1 MKTIFEKIIARE
13 IPSQIVFEN
22 DQVIAIK
29 DIYPKAPV
37 HLLIIPK
44 KMIPT
49 FQDLQEEDFSL
60 LGEIAKAAQIL
71 AVEFGVA
78 KNGYRLLVN
87 NGLAKRFS
95 ISIFIFWAVMSSGR
109 WDDHPSTHFSS
120 LC

>member
-37 HLLIIPK
+37 HLLIISK
-44 KMIPT
+44 KVIPT
-49 FQDLQEEDFSL
+49 FQDLKEEDFPL
-60 LGEIAKAAQIL
+60 LGEIAGVAQSL
-71 AVEFGVA
+71 AKEFGVD

-87 NGLAKRFS
+87 NGPYAGQT
-95 ISIFIFWAVMSSGR
+95 IF
-109 WDDHPSTHFSS
+109 HLHFH
-120 LC
+120 LLGGHELGEMG